1 MKIISFNDIKS
12 LDIPAEKCYAWVSDM
27 ILNKKNAILPQKI
40 QMNLPGNIFCNVM
53 PSICNMLKIG
63 GKSSNTISFKESIF
77 RQ

>member
-12 LDIPAEKCYAWVSDM
+12 LDIPAENCFAWVSDM
-27 ILNKKNAILPQKI
+27 ILNKKNTILPAKI
-40 QMNLPGNIFCNVM
+40 HMNLPGNIFCNVM
-53 PSICNMLKIG
+53 PSTCNISIMS

>member
-12 LDIPAEKCYAWVSDM
+12 LDIPAENCYAWVSDM
-27 ILNKKNAILPQKI
+27 ILNKKNAILPPKI
-40 QMNLPGNIFCNVM
+40 HMNLPGNIFCNVM
-53 PSICNMLKIG
+53 PSICNMLNMG